1 MCMDES
7 GDGKQ
12 LHAVAQADR
21 ALMALASRERVRS
34 FAIITT
40 RANGLCA
47 ALRDPMPEIEPV

>member
-1 MCMDES
+1 
-7 GDGKQ
+7 
-12 LHAVAQADR
+12 
-21 ALMALASRERVRS
+21 MALASRERVRS